1 MKGSIVHRTLIL
13 ASKSP
18 RRAEILGDAG
28 IEVKIISADIDEES
42 FFSAQES
49 SSKRQSISDAVQR
62 LALEKARS
70 VAAFNPD
77 DFVLG
82 ADTVVALDGR
92 VFGKPGS
99 PDDAAD
105 MLRQLSGRSHDV
117 ITGVAV
123 VGPDGEFKTNFV
135 STSVL
140 FRSLGD
146 DEIAD
151 YVASGQPFDK
161 AGGYGIQDS
170 FFAPVSSYDDCYLNV
185 VGLPMCATSEL
196 LENTGLIPG
205 EIACLGHARHDN
217 SVAKVTR

>member
-1 MKGSIVHRTLIL
+1 LKGSIVHRTLIL

-146 DEIAD
+146 DEIA
-151 YVASGQPFDK
+151 VMLRRGSRS
-161 AGGYGIQDS
+161 IRR
-170 FFAPVSSYDDCYLNV
+170 
-185 VGLPMCATSEL
+185 VGTEFRIVFSRP
-196 LENTGLIPG
+196 
-205 EIACLGHARHDN
+205 
-217 SVAKVTR
+217 